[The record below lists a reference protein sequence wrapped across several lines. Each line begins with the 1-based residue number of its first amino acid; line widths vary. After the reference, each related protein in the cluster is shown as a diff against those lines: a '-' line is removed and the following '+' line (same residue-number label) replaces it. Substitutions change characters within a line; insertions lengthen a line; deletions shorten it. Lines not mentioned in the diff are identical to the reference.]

1 MMRASKT
8 YFEVREKKTKEL
20 KSRLADS
27 VFDGLE
33 KRVPFHLRFGMP
45 QDSASCSVRLIG
57 AGALSTIFILPPLP
71 RRESHV
77 KTLAAADGDLTT
89 FRLLLGLCV
98 AEAPAGETAEA
109 QD

>member
-1 MMRASKT
+1 MGYTICRNI
-8 YFEVREKKTKEL
+8 
-20 KSRLADS
+20 
-27 VFDGLE
+27 
-33 KRVPFHLRFGMP
+33 PFHLRFGIP
-45 QDSASCSVRLIG
+45 QDSASCSARLIG
-57 AGALSTIFILPPLP
+57 AGVEVWELSTIFILPPLP

>member
-33 KRVPFHLRFGMP
+33 KRVPFHLRFGIP

-57 AGALSTIFILPPLP
+57 AGRCQQFS
-71 RRESHV
+71 SY
-77 KTLAAADGDLTT
+77 
-89 FRLLLGLCV
+89 LLY
-98 AEAPAGETAEA
+98 PGENHT
-109 QD
+109 

>member
-20 KSRLADS
+20 KSRL

-33 KRVPFHLRFGMP
+33 KRVPFHLRFGIP

-57 AGALSTIFILPPLP
+57 AGRCQQFS
-71 RRESHV
+71 SY
-77 KTLAAADGDLTT
+77 
-89 FRLLLGLCV
+89 LLY
-98 AEAPAGETAEA
+98 PGENHT
-109 QD
+109 

>member
-20 KSRLADS
+20 KSRL

-33 KRVPFHLRFGMP
+33 KRVPFHLRFGIP

-57 AGALSTIFILPPLP
+57 AGADVWELSSIFILPPLP
-71 RRESHV
+71 RRESRV
-77 KTLAAADGDLTT
+77 CTGS
-89 FRLLLGLCV
+89 G
-98 AEAPAGETAEA
+98 
-109 QD
+109 